1 MPKIKSARKRKP
13 LHKYDSDSMSNCS
26 SESEEESES
35 EIEEATPLKSKGKRK
50 VSASSA
56 KSKQAHKASKPFTA
70 SKLTP
75 DVTTKKKKQ
84 KVYRQKT
91 LFPESSD
98 EDVASHKLHVK
109 LICPSKT
116 YGGESALF
124 TDEIYG
130 NKLPADAKGKLFKY
144 RYHDY
149 LPDKK
154 TFTLKYVDQAIELRG
169 VDWIEIFQEILK
181 MCT

>member
-13 LHKYDSDSMSNCS
+13 LHKSDYESMSNCS

-35 EIEEATPLKSKGKRK
+35 EIEEATPPKSKGKRK
-50 VSASSA
+50 VSASSI
-56 KSKQAHKASKPFTA
+56 KSKRAPKVSKPFKASK
-70 SKLTP
+70 STP
-75 DVTTKKKKQ
+75 AVATEKKKQ
-84 KVYRQKT
+84 KIYWQKT
-91 LFPESSD
+91 LFPESLD

-130 NKLPADAKGKLFKY
+130 NKLPADANGKLFKY
-144 RYHDY
+144 R
-149 LPDKK
+149 
-154 TFTLKYVDQAIELRG
+154 
-169 VDWIEIFQEILK
+169 
-181 MCT
+181 